1 MGGSTVGRVTKFWAG
16 YRKIGRGQCEIV
28 GGVGLSCRR
37 HDMQ

>member
-1 MGGSTVGRVTKFWAG
+1 MGGSSVGRFIKILGGVQQNWAG
-16 YRKIGRGQCEIV
+16 QYEIV